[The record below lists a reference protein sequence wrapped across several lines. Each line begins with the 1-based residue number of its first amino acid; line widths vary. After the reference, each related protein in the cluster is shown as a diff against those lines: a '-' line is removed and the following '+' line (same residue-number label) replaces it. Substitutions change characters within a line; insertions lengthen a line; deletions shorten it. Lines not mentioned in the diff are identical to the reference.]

1 LLHARAIGI
10 RRWRQKRVT
19 NSGVPLLRYELTD
32 LRLFQAIAEAHSL
45 AGGASAAHITAS
57 AASYRLKNL
66 EHALGTPLFVRN
78 ARGMDLTPAGEMML
92 AHVRELLQG
101 IERMHGEVGRF
112 ASGLKGHIRL
122 LANSSSLNGFIIPS
136 VSRFLAAHP
145 AVNIDLEER
154 ASQAITAAVAAH
166 EADIGI
172 FASDMTMAADTA
184 GVHAVRYAV
193 DELVLAVAPDHP
205 LARQGRIRFGAA
217 LGFDFVCMSR
227 TSSNF
232 LFLRDTAQRAGKQP
246 NVRLHAHSFE
256 AVLALAAAGVGV
268 ALVPRSVAAAS
279 MLEGRVVGVALDEPW
294 AVRELTLVTRADG
307 KLPGFAAAFVQFL
320 LNDPRVAIT
329 RETGAAPDAA
339 S

>member
-1 LLHARAIGI
+1 
-10 RRWRQKRVT
+10 
-19 NSGVPLLRYELTD
+19 LRYELTD

-45 AGGASAAHITAS
+45 AGGANVAHITAS

-66 EHALGTPLFVRN
+66 EHALGIPLFVRN
-78 ARGMDLTPAGEMML
+78 PRGMDLTPAGEMLL

-101 IERMHGEVGRF
+101 IERMHAEVGQF

-145 AVNIDLEER
+145 EVNIDLEER
-154 ASQAITAAVAAH
+154 TSQAIVAAVAAH

-172 FASDMTMAADTA
+172 LANELASEANAA
-184 GVHAVRYAV
+184 GIRSVRYAV
-193 DELVLAVAPDHP
+193 DELVLSVQRGHP
-205 LARQGRIRFGAA
+205 LARESRVRFGAS

-227 TSSNF
+227 NSSNF
-232 LFLRDTAQRAGKQP
+232 VFLKDMAQRTGKQP

-256 AVLALAAAGVGV
+256 AVLSLVEAGVGI
-268 ALVPRSVAAAS
+268 ALVPRSVASEAITA
-279 MLEGRVVGVALDEPW
+279 GQIVAVELDEPW
-294 AVRELTLVTRADG
+294 AVRELSLVTRGDG

-320 LNDPRVAIT
+320 LSDPRVAVT
-329 RETGAAPDAA
+329 REPQVPSA
-339 S
+339 